1 MLVNKIM
8 TPISISLRPDQPAA
22 EAWQLI
28 RQHKISGL
36 PVLNP
41 DGEIIGM
48 VTRNDI
54 FKWGPKVFEET
65 TTVTAIMQSP
75 VRTIGE
81 NDSWANAW
89 ALHGQAFP
97 VVDQDNC
104 LSGFLGKTRVGSELL
119 NKANSILLQVDTILD
134 SVNNGIIAIDNSG
147 VIRLYNQAAEKM
159 TRLPKDY
166 AMGSHISTVICL
178 QGLLDVLKD
187 GISRKEVKLT
197 YTQGNRTYLTN
208 QSPIYENGQVVG
220 AVAIFQDISELEFIS
235 EELDSVKQ
243 LNKKLELIIESS
255 YDGIIIT
262 NAQGLILRAN
272 QAHERIIGIPSDQ
285 IQGQYMD
292 YLIEKGIYEHSI
304 VEAVLAAGGPVT
316 VVERDQFLITGSPVQ
331 NQDGEIERLVINIRD
346 LTELNELR
354 EQLKQTK
361 EMSERYQDELTEL
374 RGRLLSQEGLIFNS
388 PKMRELLQTAIRLA
402 MVDTTVLILGES
414 GVGKEV
420 FAKTIHNNSKR
431 QSGPFITVNCGAI
444 PENLL
449 ESEMFGYERGA
460 FTGANREGKAG
471 MFELANNGTLLL
483 DEIGD
488 LPMSF
493 QVKLLRAIQEREVL
507 RVGGSK
513 PKPVNVRILAA
524 TNRNLETMVKAGQFR
539 EDLYFRVNVVPLYIC
554 PLRERKEDIIPL
566 ACAFKHKYE
575 EKYGIR
581 KKISPRV
588 FDALLRYYWPGNVR
602 ELDNMMERLMVT
614 TADDEISVDHLPEH
628 VFENLEQQLPEVYV
642 KGIMPLKN
650 AVMEVERQLISTAIK
665 ECGSA
670 NRAAQALKVDQSTIV
685 RKISRLKSNGLAL

>member
-8 TPISISLRPDQPAA
+8 TQISISLRPNQPAA
-22 EAWQLI
+22 KAWQLI
-28 RQHKISGL
+28 QQHKISGL

-41 DGEIIGM
+41 DREIIGM
-48 VTRNDI
+48 VTRNDLI
-54 FKWGPKVFEET
+54 KWGPKVFEET
-65 TTVTAIMQSP
+65 TTVAAIMQSP
-75 VRTIGE
+75 VRTINE
-81 NDSWANAW
+81 NDSWTNAW

-97 VVDQDNC
+97 VVNQDND
-104 LSGFLGKTRVGSELL
+104 LSGFLGKTRIGCELL

-134 SVNNGIIAIDNSG
+134 SVNNGIIAIDNNG

-159 TRLPKDY
+159 TRLPKSH

-235 EELDSVKQ
+235 EELNSVKQ

-262 NAQGLILRAN
+262 DAQGLIQRAN

-285 IQGQYMD
+285 IKGQYMD
-292 YLIEKGIYEHSI
+292 YLIEKGIYKHSI
-304 VEAVLAAGGPVT
+304 VEAVLAAGEPVT
-316 VVERDQFLITGSPVQ
+316 VVERDQFLITGSPVL

-402 MVDTTVLILGES
+402 RVDTTVLILGES

-431 QSGPFITVNCGAI
+431 QDGPFITVNCGAI

-471 MFELANNGTLLL
+471 MFELANNGTLFL

-493 QVKLLRAIQEREVL
+493 QVKLLRAIQEKEVL

-539 EDLYFRVNVVPLYIC
+539 EDLYFRVNVVPLNIC

-566 ACAFKHKYE
+566 ACSFKQKYE

-588 FDALLRYYWPGNVR
+588 YDALLRYCWPGNVR

-614 TADDEISVDHLPEH
+614 TADDEIAVNHLPAH
-628 VFENLEQQLPEVYV
+628 VFENLEQQQAEVYV

-650 AVMEVERQLISTAIK
+650 AVMEVERQLISTAIR

>member
-1 MLVNKIM
+1 MQVNKIM
-8 TPISISLRPDQPAA
+8 TPINISLRPDQPAA
-22 EAWQLI
+22 EAWRLI

-36 PVLNP
+36 PVLNA

-48 VTRNDI
+48 VTRNDLI
-54 FKWGPKVFEET
+54 KWGPKVFEEAST
-65 TTVTAIMQSP
+65 IADIMQSP

-97 VVDQDNC
+97 VVNQENC
-104 LSGFLGKTRVGSELL
+104 LSGFLGKTRVGCELL

-147 VIRLYNQAAEKM
+147 VIRLYNQAAENM
-159 TRLPKDY
+159 TKLPKSY
-166 AMGSHISTVICL
+166 AIGQHMSTIHCL
-178 QGLLDVLKD
+178 QGLLDVLAD
-187 GISRKEVKLT
+187 GISRKEIKLT

-208 QSPIYENGQVVG
+208 QSPIYENGQMVG
-220 AVAIFQDISELEFIS
+220 AVAIFQDVSELEFIS
-235 EELDSVKQ
+235 EQLDSVKQ
-243 LNKKLELIIESS
+243 LNKKQEMIIESS

-262 NAQGLILRAN
+262 DAHGLIQRAN

-285 IQGQYMD
+285 IQGQTMD

-304 VEAVLAAGGPVT
+304 VEAVLAAGEPVT
-316 VVERDQFLITGSPVQ
+316 VIERDQFLITGSPVQ
-331 NQDGEIERLVINIRD
+331 NLDGEIENVVINIRD

-354 EQLKQTK
+354 EQLQQTK
-361 EMSERYQDELTEL
+361 EISERYQDELTEL
-374 RGRLLSQEGLIFNS
+374 RGRLLNQEGLIFNS
-388 PKMRELLQTAIRLA
+388 AKMRELLQTAIRLA
-402 MVDTTVLILGES
+402 RVDTTVLILGES

-431 QSGPFITVNCGAI
+431 KDGPFITVNCGAI

-471 MFELANNGTLLL
+471 MFELANNGTLFL

-493 QVKLLRAIQEREVL
+493 QVKLLRALQEREVL

-524 TNRNLETMVKAGQFR
+524 TNRNIEAMVKAGQFR
-539 EDLYFRVNVVPLYIC
+539 EDLYFRINVVPLYIC
-554 PLRERKEDIIPL
+554 PLRERQEDLIPL
-566 ACAFKHKYE
+566 AIAFKQKYE
-575 EKYGIR
+575 QKYDLH
-581 KKISPRV
+581 KKISPQAY
-588 FDALLRYYWPGNVR
+588 DALLRYYWPGNVR
-602 ELDNMMERLMVT
+602 ELDNLMERLMVT
-614 TADDEISVDHLPEH
+614 TTEDEISVDQLPAH
-628 VFENLEQQLPEVYV
+628 VFENLEKQQPEVYV

-650 AVMEVERQLISTAIK
+650 AVMEVERQLISAAIR

-670 NRAAQALKVDQSTIV
+670 NRAALALKVDQSTIV

>member
-1 MLVNKIM
+1 MQVNKIM

-22 EAWQLI
+22 EAWRLI

-41 DGEIIGM
+41 NGEIIGM
-48 VTRNDI
+48 VTRNDLI
-54 FKWGPKVFEET
+54 KWGPKVFEVDA
-65 TTVTAIMQSP
+65 TVADIMQSQ

-81 NDSWANAW
+81 NDSWANVW

-97 VVDQDNC
+97 VVNQDNC
-104 LSGFLGKTRVGSELL
+104 LSGFLGKTRVGCELL

-147 VIRLYNQAAEKM
+147 VIRLYNQAAENM
-159 TRLPKDY
+159 TKLPKSY
-166 AMGSHISTVICL
+166 AIGQHMSTIHCL
-178 QGLLDVLKD
+178 QGLLDVLAD
-187 GISRKEVKLT
+187 GISRKEIKLT

-208 QSPIYENGQVVG
+208 QSPIYENGQMIG
-220 AVAIFQDISELEFIS
+220 AVAIFQDVSELEFIS
-235 EELDSVKQ
+235 EQLDSVKQ
-243 LNKKLELIIESS
+243 LNKKQEMIIESS

-262 NAQGLILRAN
+262 DAHGLIQRAN

-285 IQGQYMD
+285 IQGQSID

-304 VEAVLAAGGPVT
+304 VEAVLSAGEPVT
-316 VVERDQFLITGSPVQ
+316 VIERDQFLITGSPVQ
-331 NQDGEIERLVINIRD
+331 NLDGEIENVVINIRD

-354 EQLKQTK
+354 EQLQQTK
-361 EMSERYQDELTEL
+361 EISERYQDELTEL
-374 RGRLLSQEGLIFNS
+374 RGRLLNQEGLIFNS
-388 PKMRELLQTAIRLA
+388 AKMRELLQTAIRLA
-402 MVDTTVLILGES
+402 RVDTTVLILGES

-431 QSGPFITVNCGAI
+431 KDGPFITVNCGAI

-471 MFELANNGTLLL
+471 MFELANNGTLFL

-524 TNRNLETMVKAGQFR
+524 TNRNIEAMVKAGQFR
-539 EDLYFRVNVVPLYIC
+539 EDLYFRINVVPLYIC
-554 PLRERKEDIIPL
+554 PLRERQEDLIPL
-566 ACAFKHKYE
+566 ACSFKQKYE
-575 EKYGIR
+575 QKYGLH
-581 KKISPRV
+581 KKISPQAY
-588 FDALLRYYWPGNVR
+588 DALLRYYWPGNVR
-602 ELDNMMERLMVT
+602 ELDNLMERLMVT
-614 TADDEISVDHLPEH
+614 TTEDEITVDQLPAH
-628 VFENLEQQLPEVYV
+628 VFENLEKQQPEVYV

-650 AVMEVERQLISTAIK
+650 AVMEVERQLISAAIR

-670 NRAAQALKVDQSTIV
+670 NRAALALKVDQSTIV